1 MQQLTLGLAELD
13 PPADP
18 HVTPNVVTEH
28 RSMLTCYMTV
38 TVIKV
43 ELRPE

>member
-1 MQQLTLGLAELD
+1 MQQLTLGLAEL
-13 PPADP
+13 DP